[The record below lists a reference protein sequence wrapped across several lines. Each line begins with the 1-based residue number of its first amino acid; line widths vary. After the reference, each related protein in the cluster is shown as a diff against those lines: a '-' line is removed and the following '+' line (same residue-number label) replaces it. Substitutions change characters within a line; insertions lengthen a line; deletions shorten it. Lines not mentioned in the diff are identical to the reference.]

1 MANSKVYKT
10 IIDTKENSKSHQ
22 MNTQTEITVRG
33 YHADAYGHVNN
44 ARYLE
49 FLEEGRWALLEQ
61 KIDLHK
67 WAEQGRI
74 FLVVNININYRKA
87 AGPGE
92 VLAVSTGIE
101 KINRRSLVLKQ
112 EITSRR
118 DGALVVDA
126 LVTFVVADAGGR
138 LLILEGEL
146 EEDLRRL
153 G

>member
-1 MANSKVYKT
+1 
-10 IIDTKENSKSHQ
+10 
-22 MNTQTEITVRG
+22 MNAQTEITVRG

-67 WAEQGRI
+67 WAKLGRI
-74 FLVVNININYRKA
+74 FLVVNININYRRV

-92 VLAVSTGIE
+92 ILTVTTGIE
-101 KINRRSLVLKQ
+101 KINRRSVVLKQ
-112 EITSRR
+112 EITSGR
-118 DGALVVDA
+118 DGVVVVDA
-126 LVTFVVADAGGR
+126 LVTFVVVGANGR
-138 LLILEGEL
+138 PLIIEGEL
-146 EEDLRRL
+146 AEDLRRL

>member
-1 MANSKVYKT
+1 MNSAGEQQQVGA
-10 IIDTKENSKSHQ
+10 
-22 MNTQTEITVRG
+22 TQAEIKVRG

-61 KIDLHK
+61 KIDLRR

-92 VLAVSTGIE
+92 VLVVSTGLE
-101 KINRRSLVLKQ
+101 KIGRRSAVLKQ
-112 EITSRR
+112 QIVSKA
-118 DGALVVDA
+118 DGSKVVDA
-126 LVTFVVADAGGR
+126 LVTFVVANAAGR
-138 LLILEGEL
+138 LLIIEDEL
-146 EEDLRRL
+146 EEELRLL